1 MEPGSLAS
9 IVCNALIVI
18 FCIAAICGHGKK
30 APLKVLLRYFTV
42 LSNLLC
48 AVAALAVV
56 ICRLGGALPDA
67 VRWLKYA
74 GTASVTVTFLTVIA
88 FLGPTL
94 GYKLMLT
101 GPDLWLHLIC
111 PLLALLSYFAWD
123 RPDAP
128 FAVVLLALLPVLLY
142 GVLYIYRVLYAP
154 EERRWKDFYGFNR
167 GGKWPLS
174 YAAMAVA
181 AFLIGLA
188 LWAI

>member
-9 IVCNALIVI
+9 AVCNALIVI
-18 FCIAAICGHGKK
+18 FCIAAVCGHRKK
-30 APLKVLLRYFTV
+30 APLKVLLRFFTV

-56 ICRLGGALPDA
+56 ICRLCGALPDA
-67 VRWLKYA
+67 VRLLKYA
-74 GTASVTVTFLTVIA
+74 GTASVTVTFLTVVF

-123 RPDAP
+123 RPAAP

-142 GVLYIYRVLYAP
+142 GAMYLYRVLYAP

-174 YAAMAVA
+174 YTA
-181 AFLIGLA
+181 
-188 LWAI
+188 WRWPRS

>member
-9 IVCNALIVI
+9 VICNALIVI
-18 FCIAAICGHGKK
+18 FCVAAVCGHSKK

-48 AVAALAVV
+48 AAAALAVV
-56 ICRLGGALPDA
+56 ICRLCGDLPYA
-67 VRWLKYA
+67 VRLLKYA

-123 RPDAP
+123 RPAAP
-128 FAVVLLALLPVLLY
+128 FWTVIFALLPMLLYAPLYLYKVLL
-142 GVLYIYRVLYAP
+142 AP

-167 GGKWPLS
+167 GGRWLLS
-174 YAAMAVA
+174 LLVMLAAD
-181 AFLIGLA
+181 FLIGIA
-188 LWAI
+188 LWAL